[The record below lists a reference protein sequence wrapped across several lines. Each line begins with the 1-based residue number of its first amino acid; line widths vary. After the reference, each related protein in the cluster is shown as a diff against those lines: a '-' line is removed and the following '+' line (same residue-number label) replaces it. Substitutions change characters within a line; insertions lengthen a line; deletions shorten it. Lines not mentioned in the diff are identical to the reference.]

1 MDQGRNSKKVAF
13 VLGTARDNGNT
24 RILLDR
30 LDPNGCAE
38 LIDLTSKDI
47 GYYDYQ
53 HDNSQD
59 EFLAVA
65 ESLLA
70 FQTIVFCTPVYWY
83 AMSAQLKTFFDRLT
97 DLLQIRK
104 DIGRS
109 LAGRD
114 TWLVAT
120 GTGDALPVGFEVPFA
135 RTSKYFDMNYRGAL
149 YIQIRDD
156 FSIPPETMECIRK
169 FASQIF
175 HTS

>member
-70 FQTIVFCTPVYWY
+70 FQTIVFCTPVY
-83 AMSAQLKTFFDRLT
+83 
-97 DLLQIRK
+97 
-104 DIGRS
+104 
-109 LAGRD
+109 
-114 TWLVAT
+114 
-120 GTGDALPVGFEVPFA
+120 
-135 RTSKYFDMNYRGAL
+135 
-149 YIQIRDD
+149 
-156 FSIPPETMECIRK
+156 
-169 FASQIF
+169 
-175 HTS
+175 